1 MPLENCQTTSADST
15 EYMWTKPTTVGS
27 ATYYFAVVPV
37 DKLGNIQTGDS
48 LNSIDYFREGEDGGT
63 DTNNTVGETD
73 ETASG
78 VPGWTWGVIGGI
90 VLIALVAGGFILS
103 RGEGG
108 GDEGKDWDY

>member
-1 MPLENCQTTSADST
+1 MKQNLIKYQ
-15 EYMWTKPTTVGS
+15 
-27 ATYYFAVVPV
+27 
-37 DKLGNIQTGDS
+37 DKYRCWQKFL
-48 LNSIDYFREGEDGGT
+48 LLSIDYFREGTTGGQ
-63 DTNNTVGETD
+63 DDNNTVGD
-73 ETASG
+73 QDATASG